1 MGTRVSV
8 VAAIANASGANLFYP
23 DQGERTLATLS
34 ELRTVGDHWSFV
46 DFGNTSFPLQSQI
59 LEKTSEFAPLQ
70 KVWRGGRG
78 SRRRAFRPAFLHLST
93 VVEYSESRI
102 LAMCEP
108 EKTPSNEE
116 ILQHGR
122 LLVEGC
128 ANSLTGTLN
137 EIILA
142 ANIARLDSLRVF
154 QTYEFVEDLCVGKSQ
169 KLYADFCEPLGDARK
184 RGWPVLIES
193 SLPTVLNWLCG
204 VPAFRERRTASRL
217 GRALAAAAY
226 LCNDD
231 QSGDLAIVWALLG
244 LESLY
249 CRGNGDLQRQL
260 SEKTAVYLGAR
271 ERHKKDFMEMYN
283 FRSRLLHGD
292 RDLVFPYNDYDASE
306 EFEDFHGV
314 RFNHE
319 CTAIGLLFAT
329 LQKMC
334 AEGRYELE
342 FEYALKDGVRNDA
355 ADGTREIAPPT

>member
-1 MGTRVSV
+1 MRTRVSV
-8 VAAIANASGANLFYP
+8 VAAIANASGANLFYQ
-23 DQGERTLATLS
+23 DQGDRILATLS
-34 ELRTVGDHWSFV
+34 ELPTVGDHWSFV
-46 DFGNTSFPLQSQI
+46 DFENTSFPLHSQI

-70 KVWRGGRG
+70 KVWRGG

-93 VVEYSESRI
+93 VVEYPESRI
-102 LAMCEP
+102 LEMCEP
-108 EKTPSNEE
+108 GKTPSDEE
-116 ILQHGR
+116 ILQLGR

-128 ANSLTGTLN
+128 ANALTGTVN

-154 QTYEFVEDLCVGKSQ
+154 RTYEFVEDSCVGKSH
-169 KLYADFCEPLGDARK
+169 KSYADFCEPLRDART
-184 RGWPVLIES
+184 RGWPMLIES
-193 SLPTVLNWLCG
+193 SIPTVLNWLSG

-226 LCNDD
+226 LCADD
-231 QSGDLAIVWALLG
+231 QRGDLAIVWALLG

-249 CRGNGDLQRQL
+249 CRGNGELQRQL
-260 SEKTAVYLGAR
+260 SEKTAVYLGNR
-271 ERHKKDFMEMYN
+271 EHHKKDFSEMYN

-306 EFEDFHGV
+306 EFHDFHGV

-319 CTAIGLLFAT
+319 CTATGLLFAT

-342 FEYALKDGVRNDA
+342 FEYALKDGGRSDVA
-355 ADGTREIAPPT
+355 AGGTQEIAPT